1 MTKKLP
7 HKAFEKWAV
16 ALKAPP
22 LPESNQDL
30 FVKRL
35 AHTKRH
41 RQRRLVLQWAAVALL
56 FLSLGSGIFFTQPQ
70 PEPEIE
76 QFLRA
81 ETYLTQI
88 IQEHVVQIEKINV
101 SGSKKLVENSKL
113 KLAKLQNSYQELY
126 QDWDLNQNQPLFIN
140 ALILNLRTQ
149 LQLLEDIQEQLTLLQ
164 QKSYEKI

>member
-22 LPESNQDL
+22 LPESHQDL
-30 FVKRL
+30 FLKRL
-35 AHTKRH
+35 AHTK

>member
-1 MTKKLP
+1 
-7 HKAFEKWAV
+7 
-16 ALKAPP
+16 
-22 LPESNQDL
+22 
-30 FVKRL
+30 
-35 AHTKRH
+35 
-41 RQRRLVLQWAAVALL
+41 L